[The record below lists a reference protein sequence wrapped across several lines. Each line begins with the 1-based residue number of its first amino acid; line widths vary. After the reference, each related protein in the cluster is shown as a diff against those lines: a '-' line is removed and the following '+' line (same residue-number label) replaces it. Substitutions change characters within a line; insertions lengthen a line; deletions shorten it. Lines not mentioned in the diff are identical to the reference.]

1 MTTLSNIKQKTS
13 LGGTTPARRHHL
25 DQRADQIIAAA
36 DNVDKDLL
44 LTTRQVADWLGC
56 SNIWLEIGRGA
67 KTPYG
72 PRFVKISARMVR
84 YRKADVLE
92 WLKSRTFASTAEYA

>member
-13 LGGTTPARRHHL
+13 SGGTMPARRHHL

-36 DNVDKDLL
+36 GGDDDLL

-56 SNIWLEIGRGA
+56 STIWLEIGRGA
-67 KTPYG
+67 KNSYG

-84 YRKADVLE
+84 YRKSDVLE
-92 WLKSRTFASTAEYA
+92 WLRSRTFSSTAEYA